1 MAMALKKILAVDD
14 EERILGL
21 MAEILLSNGYE
32 VVTAKSGGGAIRKT
46 KKYRPDLIIMDILM
60 PDLDG
65 AETVKILQENPATRN
80 IPILF
85 ISGILI
91 REEGALETNYKVGGI
106 SYTALAKPFNTH
118 ELLTAVGS
126 LLAH

>member
-1 MAMALKKILAVDD
+1 MALKKILAVDD

-21 MAEILLSNGYE
+21 IAEILLSNGYE

-85 ISGILI
+85 IS
-91 REEGALETNYKVGGI
+91 EGALETNYKVGGV

>member
-1 MAMALKKILAVDD
+1 MALKKILAVDD

-21 MAEILLSNGYE
+21 IAEILLSNGYE

-91 REEGALETNYKVGGI
+91 REEGALETNYKVGGV

-118 ELLTAVGS
+118 ELLTAVGC

>member
-1 MAMALKKILAVDD
+1 MALKKILAVDD

-21 MAEILLSNGYE
+21 IAEILLSNGYE
-32 VVTAKSGGGAIRKT
+32 VVTAKSGVGAIRKT

-91 REEGALETNYKVGGI
+91 REEGALETNYKVGGV

>member
-1 MAMALKKILAVDD
+1 
-14 EERILGL
+14 
-21 MAEILLSNGYE
+21 
-32 VVTAKSGGGAIRKT
+32 
-46 KKYRPDLIIMDILM
+46 MDILM

-91 REEGALETNYKVGGI
+91 REEGALETNYKVGGV

>member
-1 MAMALKKILAVDD
+1 MALKKILAVDD

-21 MAEILLSNGYE
+21 IAEILLSNGYE

-91 REEGALETNYKVGGI
+91 REEGALETNYKVGGV

-126 LLAH
+126 LMAH

>member
-1 MAMALKKILAVDD
+1 MALKKILAVDD

-21 MAEILLSNGYE
+21 IAEILLSNGYE
-32 VVTAKSGGGAIRKT
+32 VVTAKSGGGAIKKT
-46 KKYRPDLIIMDILM
+46 KKYHPDLIIMDILM

-65 AETVKILQENPATRN
+65 AETVKILRENPATCN

-91 REEGALETNYKVGGI
+91 REEGALETNYKVGGV

>member
-1 MAMALKKILAVDD
+1 MALKKILAVDD
-14 EERILGL
+14 EEGILGL
-21 MAEILLSNGYE
+21 IADVLLSNGYE
-32 VVTAKSGGGAIRKT
+32 VVTAKSGGGAIKKT
-46 KKYRPDLIIMDILM
+46 KKHLPDLIIMDIVM

-91 REEGALETNYKVGGI
+91 REEGALKTNFKVAGI
-106 SYTALAKPFNTH
+106 SYTALAKPFNTQ
-118 ELLTAVGS
+118 ELLSAVCS

>member
-1 MAMALKKILAVDD
+1 MALKKILAVDD

-21 MAEILLSNGYE
+21 IAEILLSNGYE

-91 REEGALETNYKVGGI
+91 REEGALETNYKVGGV
-106 SYTALAKPFNTH
+106 SYTAIAKPFNTH